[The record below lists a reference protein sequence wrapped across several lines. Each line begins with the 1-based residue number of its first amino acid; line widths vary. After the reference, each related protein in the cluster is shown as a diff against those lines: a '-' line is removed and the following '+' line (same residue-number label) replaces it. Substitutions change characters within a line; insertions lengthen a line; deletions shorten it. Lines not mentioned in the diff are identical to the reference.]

1 MQPINLPI
9 KSPLTQNLFT
19 LRTGSR
25 YVSWLP
31 TFSVE
36 VTHINS
42 VFRVGPVVPQ
52 PTHTSQV
59 RNMARQVQQM
69 FPTYP
74 ISVLIA
80 DLQVSRS
87 MEVTIDNILEGRL
100 QIPATFSFDD
110 DSEFG
115 EGSGDRQGAAG
126 TAQPSTSGVGG
137 GDEVNGAIGFG
148 GLLDSDYS
156 PSTSSS
162 SSLDSGYEIERN
174 SNIFGNQ
181 SELLRD
187 ER

>member
-1 MQPINLPI
+1 M
-9 KSPLTQNLFT
+9 
-19 LRTGSR
+19 
-25 YVSWLP
+25 SWLP

-42 VFRVGPVVPQ
+42 VFRVGPILPTA
-52 PTHTSQV
+52 THTSQV

-74 ISVLIA
+74 ISAIIA

-100 QIPATFSFDD
+100 PVPAAFQFDD
-110 DSEFG
+110 DAEFG
-115 EGSGDRQGAAG
+115 ETAAAAAATTTTSTTDSGEAGMSAIAEAVASAASSPSGLFAGDRFA
-126 TAQPSTSGVGG
+126 TSTS
-137 GDEVNGAIGFG
+137 
-148 GLLDSDYS
+148 
-156 PSTSSS
+156 TSN

-181 SELLRD
+181 NELLRD